1 MYLPSLITT
10 VRVMVLPLGIAMS
23 AFARAC
29 LALSLVASCASL
41 PTFPNIEYAGVG
53 YNIVLGNPA
62 AESTDP
68 GRARGVPSAASDA
81 CSDASATRATYH
93 WQVPRG
99 KMVLE
104 PVPTTGRCRGP

>member
-1 MYLPSLITT
+1 MHLPSLITT
-10 VRVMVLPLGIAMS
+10 VRVMVLPLRLGIAMS

-68 GRARGVPSAASDA
+68 GRARGVPSAASESQA
-81 CSDASATRATYH
+81 HPET
-93 WQVPRG
+93 
-99 KMVLE
+99 K
-104 PVPTTGRCRGP
+104 